1 MKIAGKLQIYTP
13 GLKVPDNI
21 QADEKFMKNGAK
33 P

>member
-1 MKIAGKLQIYTP
+1 MKIAGLQINTP
-13 GLKVPDNI
+13 GLKVPDNV